1 MYPSEDTSSS
11 RRQVIGVMRVG
22 SALIAGGGKEEGG
35 REAGAAPEEEGSQER
50 EEGRSAGEREG
61 IKRK

>member
-1 MYPSEDTSSS
+1 
-11 RRQVIGVMRVG
+11 MRVG
-22 SALIAGGGKEEGG
+22 SALIAGGGKEEGDREAEAAPPSQG
-35 REAGAAPEEEGSQER
+35 REGRQER